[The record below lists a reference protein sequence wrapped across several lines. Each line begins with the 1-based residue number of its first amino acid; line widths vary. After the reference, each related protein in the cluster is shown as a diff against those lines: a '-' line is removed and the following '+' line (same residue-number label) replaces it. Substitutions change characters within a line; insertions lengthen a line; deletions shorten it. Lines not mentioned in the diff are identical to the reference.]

1 MFRCL
6 QAVDVCKHCDTPFI
20 INNIMYTHDDRI
32 VATLDAGGTN
42 LVFGAMRGCEFIA
55 DPVTIPSCG
64 DNLDRCMES
73 IVNGFTTIFNLCEE
87 KPTAISFAFPGPA
100 NYKEGIVGGYLP
112 NFPAFRDG
120 VALGP
125 FLEEKFGVPVFINND
140 GDLFAFGE
148 ATAGIMPEINS
159 KVAALGGSRVYR
171 NLLGYTFGTGFG
183 IGEVIGGRL
192 NLGNNSCVETFC
204 IPSSVDNSIM
214 AEDYVAI
221 RAIVRE
227 YARLEPAAP
236 QGLTP
241 KDICDIADGKREGNS
256 EAARESFRIFGAAA
270 GDAMA
275 TAVTLTDS
283 LLVIG
288 GGLTGAARHFMPSL
302 LQALRSTVKTI
313 NGEQVKRV
321 QMEVFDLDDDE
332 QLGRFALGD
341 ARLLKVYGS
350 ERTVTYDPMKRTG
363 IAISKLGASKAIS
376 IGAYTYAISQLDAA
390 QAE

>member
-1 MFRCL
+1 M
-6 QAVDVCKHCDTPFI
+6 
-20 INNIMYTHDDRI
+20 
-32 VATLDAGGTN
+32 
-42 LVFGAMRGCEFIA
+42 
-55 DPVTIPSCG
+55 
-64 DNLDRCMES
+64 
-73 IVNGFTTIFNLCEE
+73 
-87 KPTAISFAFPGPA
+87 
-100 NYKEGIVGGYLP
+100 
-112 NFPAFRDG
+112 
-120 VALGP
+120 
-125 FLEEKFGVPVFINND
+125 
-140 GDLFAFGE
+140 
-148 ATAGIMPEINS
+148 
-159 KVAALGGSRVYR
+159 YR

-183 IGEVIGGRL
+183 IGEVIDGRL

-376 IGAYTYAISQLDAA
+376 IGAYTYALSQLDAA